1 MTFHMG
7 NPPLHEQRQTRLKTL
22 PSHLFSDN
30 SATYNMDPRGVA
42 VDKCDHVLVADGYKG
57 NIVLLSNQGEYTRQL
72 ITSKEGL
79 ETPCALAVD
88 KDDQLV
94 ITDAE
99 SEEIKVFS
107 YLE

>member
-1 MTFHMG
+1 M
-7 NPPLHEQRQTRLKTL
+7 E
-22 PSHLFSDN
+22 
-30 SATYNMDPRGVA
+30 PRGIV
-42 VDKCDHVLVADGYKG
+42 VDKFGHVLVADGYRRC
-57 NIVLLSNQGEYTRQL
+57 IILLSNRGEYIRQL

-79 ETPCALAVD
+79 ETPSALAID